1 MDLAALGHVGSSRTR
16 DRTGI
21 SCIGG
26 WILIHCTIREVHG
39 FDSKDNKEPS
49 EDSKHASDLA
59 GTKLMACGVKIRI
72 GECLLQR
79 HIY

>member
-1 MDLAALGHVGSSRTR
+1 MDLAAPGHVGSSRTR

-26 WILIHCTIREVHG
+26 WILTHCTIREVHD
-39 FDSKDNKEPS
+39 FDAKDKKEPN
-49 EDSKHASDLA
+49 EDSKQA
-59 GTKLMACGVKIRI
+59 GDMARTKLMACGVKIRI